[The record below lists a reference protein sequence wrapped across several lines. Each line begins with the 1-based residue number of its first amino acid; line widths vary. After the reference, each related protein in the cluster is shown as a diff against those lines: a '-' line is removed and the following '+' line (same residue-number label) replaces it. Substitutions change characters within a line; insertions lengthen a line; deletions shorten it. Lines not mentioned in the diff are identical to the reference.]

1 MKYLLLVIFGLFV
14 SCASDT
20 QIIKLGDNDGSVSMK
35 NGETISISVKS
46 QLSTG
51 YKWSV
56 EKKPDIIEIIS
67 ENEVI
72 TDDTQLAGGFDYQ
85 IFKIKAVKPGEGEI
99 LLQYYQPWKKEENP
113 YKAKKIKIIVK

>member
-1 MKYLLLVIFGLFV
+1 MKYLLLIFFGIMV

-20 QIIKLGDNDGSVSMK
+20 RIIKIGDKEDTVTLN
-35 NGETISISVKS
+35 NGETISLSVKS

-56 EKKPDIIEIIS
+56 EKKPDVIEIVS

-72 TDDTQLAGGFDYQ
+72 TDDTRLAGGFDYQ
-85 IFKIKAVKPGEGEI
+85 IFKIKAVKSGQGEI
-99 LLQYYQPWKKEENP
+99 VLQYYQPWKKEENP
-113 YKAKKIKIIVK
+113 YKDKKIKIIVK

>member
-1 MKYLLLVIFGLFV
+1 MKYLLLIFFGIMV

-20 QIIKLGDNDGSVSMK
+20 RIIKIGDKDDTVTLN
-35 NGETISISVKS
+35 NGETISLSVKS

-56 EKKPDIIEIIS
+56 EKKPDVIEIVS

-85 IFKIKAVKPGEGEI
+85 IFKIKAVKSGQGEI
-99 LLQYYQPWKKEENP
+99 VLQYYQPWKKEENP
-113 YKAKKIKIIVK
+113 YKDKKIKIIVK

>member
-1 MKYLLLVIFGLFV
+1 MKYLLLIIFGVFV

-20 QIIKLGDNDGSVSMK
+20 RIIKIGDKEETVTLN
-35 NGETISISVKS
+35 NGETISLSVKS

-56 EKKPDIIEIIS
+56 EKKPDVIEIVS

-85 IFKIKAVKPGEGEI
+85 IFRIKAVKSGQGEI
-99 LLQYYQPWKKEENP
+99 VLQYYQPWKKEENP
-113 YKAKKIKIIVK
+113 YKDKKIKIIVK